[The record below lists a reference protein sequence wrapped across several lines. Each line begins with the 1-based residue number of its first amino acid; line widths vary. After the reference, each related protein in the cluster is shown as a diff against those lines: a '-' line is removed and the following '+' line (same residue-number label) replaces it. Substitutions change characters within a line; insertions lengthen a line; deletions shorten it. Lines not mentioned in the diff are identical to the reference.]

1 MNKREIYRLEVYYVS
16 GEYVCDVFDVLYVE
30 NIELLNKYLNGDLFY
45 LDLFEHLGYVFSNIG
60 LFLDINNLNFNN
72 ERVLFYKNCIINYKR
87 IQKLNELNE
96 SI

>member
-1 MNKREIYRLEVYYVS
+1 MNKREIYRLELYYVS

-72 ERVLFYKNCIINYKR
+72 ERVLFYKNWIINYKR
-87 IQKLNELNE
+87 IQKLKELNE